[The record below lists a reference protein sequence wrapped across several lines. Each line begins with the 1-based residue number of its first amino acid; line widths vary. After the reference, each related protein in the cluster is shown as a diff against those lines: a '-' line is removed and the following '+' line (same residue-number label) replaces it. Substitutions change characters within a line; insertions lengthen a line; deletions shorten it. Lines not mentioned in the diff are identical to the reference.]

1 MGNDISYISIEQL
14 EFMRDR
20 RYVWLCNTRIDHPWY
35 NKVRDEYESFNKTII
50 EYYDKKKD
58 RNNKIAVAL
67 LTGAT
72 SIVSIITISA
82 ISNSSLGAKFGNGL
96 KLSSRFIG

>member
-14 EFMRDR
+14 EFLRDQH
-20 RYVWLCNTRIDHPWY
+20 YVWLCNTRIDHPWY
-35 NKVRDEYESFNKTII
+35 NKVRDEYEMYNNKVI

-58 RNNKIAVAL
+58 RNNKIVVAL

-72 SIVSIITISA
+72 SLVSIVTIGV
-82 ISNSSLGAKFGNGL
+82 ISNSSWGAKFGNGL
-96 KLSSRFIG
+96 KTSSRFIG